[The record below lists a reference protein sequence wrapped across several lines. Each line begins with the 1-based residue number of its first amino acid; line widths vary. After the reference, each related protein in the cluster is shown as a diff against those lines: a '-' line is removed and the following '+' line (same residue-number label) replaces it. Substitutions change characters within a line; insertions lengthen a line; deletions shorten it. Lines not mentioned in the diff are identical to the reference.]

1 MNFRESI
8 PEELV
13 GHTIAM
19 CGDSG
24 AEWLD
29 CLPATIR
36 EIEKNWSISIGDPFQ
51 SVEFNYVAAA
61 SDDRGNA
68 VVIKISPPFE
78 NSEIFSEAKFLRV
91 ANGRK
96 VVGLIE
102 QDRDRRAILIERAI
116 PGSNL
121 AELYTGN
128 EFEALA
134 PAIDVLRA
142 ITGEPP
148 EDTSET
154 IDLNDWFDGLRRHK
168 ETAFPA
174 NYAAKALEI
183 YSRLSRGV
191 NRCYLHGDFH
201 PGNIVSATR
210 EPFLAIDPK
219 GMIGPIG
226 YDIAVFLNNFHWW
239 QDERADI
246 KERLDFAV
254 RAFSDAF
261 ELSTADL
268 RKWAFA
274 QMVLSAWWTFDE
286 MPEIY
291 QNDVAKADVWNV

>member
-13 GHTIAM
+13 AHTIAM
-19 CGDSG
+19 CGG
-24 AEWLD
+24 AGSEWLD
-29 CLPATIR
+29 HLPATIR
-36 EIEKNWSISIGDPFQ
+36 EIEKCWSISVGDPFP

-61 SDDRGNA
+61 TDAAGHA

-78 NSEIFSEAKFLRV
+78 NSECFSEAKFLRA

-96 VVGLIE
+96 TVRLLA
-102 QDRDRRAILIERAI
+102 QDRDRRVILIERAI

-121 AELYTGN
+121 TELYTGN
-128 EFEALA
+128 ELEAIS

-142 ITGEPP
+142 ITIEPP

-154 IDLNDWFDGLRRHK
+154 IDLDDWFDGMRRHT
-168 ETAFPA
+168 ETTFPA
-174 NYAAKALEI
+174 SYAVRALEI
-183 YSRLSRGV
+183 YAKLSKGV
-191 NRCYLHGDFH
+191 KRCYLHGDFH

-239 QDERADI
+239 QEDRTYVQ
-246 KERLDFAV
+246 ERLDFAV
-254 RAFSDAF
+254 RAFSDAVD
-261 ELSTADL
+261 LSPADL
-268 RKWAFA
+268 RQWAFA

-291 QNDVAKADVWNV
+291 RNDVAKADVWNI